1 MVLKFVKSEIRIIG
15 IDDSPFEKG
24 SKQRVLVVGAVF
36 RGGKWLEGVLST
48 KVTVDGRNATK
59 KIAEM
64 INNSKHKGQL
74 QVIMLNGIAVAGF
87 NLIDIKKLNRLTNLP
102 VIVVMRKK
110 PKKGEIEAAVRH
122 FKDWKRRVKIIKNA
136 GEVYSCDIRNK
147 KIYFQVCGLTPKLA
161 EKIIKLSSTHSLVP
175 EPIRVAHMIGS
186 GVIIGESRG
195 RV

>member
-1 MVLKFVKSEIRIIG
+1 MVLKVVKPEIRIIG
-15 IDDSPFEKG
+15 IDDSPFNKS
-24 SKQRVLVVGAVF
+24 SKKKVLVVGAIF

-48 KVTVDGRNATK
+48 KVNVNGRDATD
-59 KIAEM
+59 KIANM

-87 NLIDIKKLNRLTNLP
+87 NVIDIELLSKKTGLP
-102 VIVVMRKK
+102 VIVIMRKK
-110 PKKGEIEAAVRH
+110 PKPNEILDALSRFRDSKYRINCVM
-122 FKDWKRRVKIIKNA
+122 KA
-136 GEVYSCDIRNK
+136 GEVYSCKVNGK
-147 KIYFQVCGLTPKLA
+147 NIYFQVYGITKAVA

-186 GVIIGESRG
+186 GVVLGETRG